1 MGSYF
6 IWPGF
11 AKEKGQK
18 ENNQEI
24 KDNYPTAGRRPL
36 PLLATDTADLSLKK
50 YSAISNSFIKPIDNS
65 ATSLR
70 PTAGRRVALM
80 EYTSYR
86 PRNGPMCEEM
96 RQKSTKDAFFTL
108 RKNTRTPR
116 PISVAT
122 EFVDMEFDD
131 EFISETEE
139 SSPRASL
146 QSVCI
151 PCDVAAAKSQVLR
164 LYASYHQSG
173 PPSFTTASSYD
184 EAPTPRSSRG
194 HEYYP
199 EHTSKQVEGP
209 HGPHLFRNSAD
220 SSLADGE
227 YVLTLSPLA
236 PQTCCGFRDLLARP
250 SPPTISS
257 PFKYTDVE
265 LESSPL
271 ASWTPAMV
279 AQSLLNSGLES
290 STADRFL
297 ENDVDG
303 AILITLKFE
312 DLRHLGIQ
320 SFGSRTKIW
329 HQIQALC
336 DSRPVPSRPATPIE
350 DAPSYEARTETRTHS
365 DQGGHILSAEEDPIH
380 PAESASIIGIEQ
392 VIPKPHQ
399 CSKGSACSTWK
410 QQEKKIHVF
419 KEFCPVGNT
428 KSGRSVVIYGDV
440 GNPDT
445 ARAID
450 PNKVVRPMSDA
461 VPSVVASSDVLG
473 LGGLP
478 PLQYLQEAT
487 VKNIEAQ
494 DPQDNVRQFL
504 NFQQQSGNTNH
515 VPPTPPF
522 ELAPALKP
530 VHEGLRR
537 LPKLSVP
544 GNFQPHRSIPPR
556 ASTVSPTIES
566 QMRQHRRRQRQAP
579 TQSMRQPDGPVPYR
593 MDRSTTPMPVDLE
606 MLRYPYRFGTPFSD
620 MDVPVTTVPI
630 GPVARDA
637 SQSVPPNMNYHSA
650 SGSKYDTHSRS
661 QSRTSGR
668 QTPVSVLSVV
678 NEDIPAHQLSK
689 STFPKGS
696 SSVHGAPQQQL
707 KQTPPKFNLPWSSS
721 NRPALKEAI
730 HSPSSFRRTPASG
743 TQVAPDGITCQGPMK
758 KRKSRWLRNEWQDG
772 YFTLKGTRLNMHK
785 DAKKM
790 DRTLEYIDID
800 DYAIACSS
808 LASSS
813 KLSAA
818 FKAVRI
824 SHGRKKSDPVGA
836 FSFQLVPQ
844 DKNPGLLRLCKRDS
858 VMNGG
863 SDTGPSRGVNG
874 TGKTHHFAVTN
885 RDERI
890 DWMRELLLAK
900 AIKQKSQGFE
910 ISVNGNMI

>member
-1 MGSYF
+1 
-6 IWPGF
+6 
-11 AKEKGQK
+11 
-18 ENNQEI
+18 
-24 KDNYPTAGRRPL
+24 
-36 PLLATDTADLSLKK
+36 
-50 YSAISNSFIKPIDNS
+50 
-65 ATSLR
+65 
-70 PTAGRRVALM
+70 
-80 EYTSYR
+80 
-86 PRNGPMCEEM
+86 M

-108 RKNTRTPR
+108 RKNSRTPR

-131 EFISETEE
+131 EFISETDE
-139 SSPRASL
+139 SSPRTSL
-146 QSVCI
+146 QS
-151 PCDVAAAKSQVLR
+151 
-164 LYASYHQSG
+164 SG

-184 EAPTPRSSRG
+184 EVPTPRSSRG
-194 HEYYP
+194 HEDYP
-199 EHTSKQVEGP
+199 ERASKQVEGP
-209 HGPHLFRNSAD
+209 HGPHLFRNSTD
-220 SSLADGE
+220 SSLTDGE

-236 PQTCCGFRDLLARP
+236 SQNYCGFGDLLARP

-271 ASWTPAMV
+271 ASWTPVMV
-279 AQSLLNSGLES
+279 AQSLLNAGLES
-290 STADRFL
+290 SMADRFL
-297 ENDVDG
+297 ENDIDG
-303 AILITLKFE
+303 AILITLRFE

-350 DAPSYEARTETRTHS
+350 DAPSYEARTEMRTHS
-365 DQGGHILSAEEDPIH
+365 DQGGPMLPAEEDPIH

-399 CSKGSACSTWK
+399 CSKGPACSTWK

-419 KEFCPVGNT
+419 KEFCPIGDT

-461 VPSVVASSDVLG
+461 IPSVVASSDVLG
-473 LGGLP
+473 SGGLP

-487 VKNIEAQ
+487 VRNIEAQ

-504 NFQQQSGNTNH
+504 NFQQQPENTNH

-544 GNFQPHRSIPPR
+544 GHFQPYRSIPPR

-579 TQSMRQPDGPVPYR
+579 TQGMRQPDGPVPYC
-593 MDRSTTPMPVDLE
+593 MDRSTTSMPVDQDQE
-606 MLRYPYRFGTPFSD
+606 ILRYPYRFGTPFSD

-650 SGSKYDTHSRS
+650 SGSKYHTHSRS

-668 QTPVSVLSVV
+668 QTPVSVLPVV
-678 NEDIPAHQLSK
+678 NEDISAHQLSK

-696 SSVHGAPQQQL
+696 SPVHGAPQQQL
-707 KQTPPKFNLPWSSS
+707 KQPPPKFNLPWSSS
-721 NRPALKEAI
+721 DRPALKEAI
-730 HSPSSFRRTPASG
+730 HFPSSFRRTPASG
-743 TQVAPDGITCQGPMK
+743 TPAVPDGITCQGPMK
-758 KRKSRWLRNEWQDG
+758 KRKTRWLRNEWQDG

-785 DAKKM
+785 DAKKT

-844 DKNPGLLRLCKRDS
+844 DKNSGLLRLCKRDS
-858 VMNGG
+858 AMNGDG
-863 SDTGPSRGVNG
+863 GTGPSGGVNG
-874 TGKTHHFAVTN
+874 TGKTHHFAVKD